1 MSHIFQLFFVYPCI
15 EFTVT
20 YCVQCM
26 GTRKKV
32 GKYCSPLQGL
42 RFAQRFTKMCSK
54 GRRDREDPKTM
65 AMRLSQ
71 QRWALRASSVAAVAV
86 SAEAFSLAPVLSRA
100 SPALAR
106 ASLRPGAGRTALAPA
121 AARGAGALLMAGAG
135 GKAVELDS
143 AGFDTGDADPI
154 GSIAALDKVCPAPC
168 AAPRRA
174 SKSAEALLPL
184 ATCLRRRMPSSLSP
198 G

>member
-1 MSHIFQLFFVYPCI
+1 
-15 EFTVT
+15 
-20 YCVQCM
+20 
-26 GTRKKV
+26 
-32 GKYCSPLQGL
+32 
-42 RFAQRFTKMCSK
+42 
-54 GRRDREDPKTM
+54 M

-71 QRWALRASSVAAVAV
+71 KRWARASGVAAMAV
-86 SAEAFSLAPVLSRA
+86 SAEAFSVAPALSRT

-121 AARGAGALLMAGAG
+121 ATRGAGALLMAGAG

-154 GSIAALDKVCPAPC
+154 GSIAALDKVRPAPC

-174 SKSAEALLPL
+174 CKAAASALPSW
-184 ATCLRRRMPSSLSP
+184 ATCLRRRMPSSHSP